1 LFETSKTTMQ
11 VLARNLTKLLDQFG
25 LRKQTIVYVKNKRS
39 NLITMTNAF
48 KYVVCYETLG
58 LEESF

>member
-1 LFETSKTTMQ
+1 MQ

>member
-1 LFETSKTTMQ
+1 MQ
-11 VLARNLTKLLDQFG
+11 VLAKKLTKLLDQSG
-25 LRKQTIVYVKNKRS
+25 LRKQIIAYVKNKRS
-39 NLITMTNAF
+39 NLIAMTNAF